1 MTTITIDD
9 VITGLNSPP
18 YMALFASPNP
28 GVIQSV
34 HNNPF
39 GELKEGTKKLIMIAD
54 TFHDFSHVKNKT
66 GIPSTTP
73 GINTLK
79 NWAIYII
86 SELNHPNGFPLQWID
101 KIYTNAEDFVIKYL
115 YHNDKIIYTSMQHV
129 DVVNPINS
137 AATYGGAV
145 PHPYRFILLSFP
157 KNGTDK
163 KNLTKI
169 DEYSKISSK
178 ILYNIFTKLKKESEW
193 TVSGHIPTTR
203 DEPLGWPREI
213 NGLDSIWYSQ
223 DQMAPDDI
231 FKSYDM
237 VRVSDES
244 RTNWWK
250 WVGYA
255 AQYDRAELIESLTA
269 KQIFKKNNWQDQT
282 NAPPLIAAGENW
294 PELLFGLEN
303 NECVLGIKRLVLTE
317 DNFVWYD
324 RSSGEVSNTV
334 NYDTRYRTELKTYLG
349 IALGHV
355 SACNNLTS
363 FFQIVFRKVEYF
375 AKMVNAHLIPGIAKL
390 KTNNTF
396 AGINFD
402 ALHAKFQG
410 PRRDNNNIISLF
422 TDFKRI
428 GDYLQARELYILQH
442 LKNMRIPLI
451 THDSI
456 LASIS
461 HKIFNNH
468 TLLYKPKTKKRS
480 ATYVLMLPYP
490 VNDGGNMVS
499 GTETGHRIHKHRFG
513 RESVDKY
520 DNDVP
525 GNIIDF
531 LNVLEGDNNPL
542 ENTIWGGVILKNKRN
557 GITRINESG
566 ITRIQRK
573 KGLKDFNPKHTSHQS
588 ITIKSTDDKNYH
600 NINDKFNEEVVKKY
614 LELRARLTH
623 QYLLQELNS
632 TIRRMDDYNILTTDE
647 IDELCQYVFAYLSYL
662 LYERGYMLYPN
673 DENFFNTKNNELIH
687 MLIEDIYI
695 DDLLEKEDNKEK
707 EDING
712 KTTQKKFQGI
722 LGGSGTKNYNK
733 YLYYI
738 EKITKIKELN
748 KELKKNK
755 AKNINKIQKNNKLI
769 DELKIKIKKQKEKE
783 KEKLKKE
790 KLKEKEKQKKEKL
803 KEEKLKEKE
812 KQKKE
817 KLKTNNNSKNHK

>member
-1 MTTITIDD
+1 MATITIED
-9 VITGLNSPP
+9 VINGLNSPQ
-18 YMALFASPNP
+18 YMALFASPNA
-28 GVIQSV
+28 GVIQSL

-66 GIPSTTP
+66 GIPSTRP

-86 SELNHPNGFPLQWID
+86 NKLEHPNGFPLLWID

-129 DVVNPINS
+129 NDVNPIKS
-137 AATYGGAV
+137 TATYGGAA
-145 PHPYRFILLSFP
+145 PYPYRFILLSFP

-163 KNLTKI
+163 KSKTKI
-169 DEYSKISSK
+169 EEYSKISSK
-178 ILYNIFTKLKKESEW
+178 ILYNIFTTLKKESEW

-237 VRVSDES
+237 VANES

-269 KQIFKKNNWQDQT
+269 KQIFKKNNWHDQT

-324 RSSGEVSNTV
+324 RSTGEVSNTV
-334 NYDTRYRTELKTYLG
+334 NYNTPYRTELKTYLG
-349 IALGHV
+349 LALGHV
-355 SACNNLTS
+355 SDCNNLTS

-396 AGINFD
+396 TGINFD

-442 LKNMRIPLI
+442 LKNMCIPLI

-499 GTETGHRIHKHRFG
+499 GTETGHRINKELFG
-513 RESVDKY
+513 RASVDKY

-525 GNIIDF
+525 GTITDF
-531 LNVLEGDNNPL
+531 LNVLDEGDTKPL
-542 ENTIWGGVILKNKRN
+542 EQTIWGGMIETRQR
-557 GITRINESG
+557 GIP
-566 ITRIQRK
+566 RIQRTK
-573 KGLKDFNPKHTSHQS
+573 RLKYFNTKHTHHQS
-588 ITIKSTDDKNYH
+588 ITIKSTDHKKYY
-600 NINDKFNEEVVKKY
+600 NINDKFNEKVVKKY
-614 LELRARLTH
+614 LELIRVGFNGEYLSH
-623 QYLLQELNS
+623 QFDLA
-632 TIRRMDDYNILTTDE
+632 IRRMDNYNTLTIDE
-647 IDELCQYVFAYLSYL
+647 IGELREYVFAYLSYL
-662 LYERGYMLYPN
+662 LSERGVILYPN

-707 EDING
+707 QDING

-722 LGGSGTKNYNK
+722 LGGNGNKNYNK

-755 AKNINKIQKNNKLI
+755 AKNINKIQKNNKFI

-790 KLKEKEKQKKEKL
+790 KLKEKEKLKK
-803 KEEKLKEKE
+803 EKLKEKE

>member
-1 MTTITIDD
+1 MATIRIED
-9 VITGLNSPP
+9 VINGLNSPP

-66 GIPSTTP
+66 GIPSTRP

-86 SELNHPNGFPLQWID
+86 SKLEHPNGSPFNGLPSQWID

-145 PHPYRFILLSFP
+145 PHPYLFILLSFP

-163 KNLTKI
+163 KNKTKI

-193 TVSGHIPTTR
+193 TVSGHIPTTTY
-203 DEPLGWPREI
+203 EPLGWPREI

-231 FKSYDM
+231 FKSSDM
-237 VRVSDES
+237 AMVPQKW

-317 DNFVWYD
+317 DNFIWYD

-410 PRRDNNNIISLF
+410 PRDNNNIISLF

-442 LKNMRIPLI
+442 LKNMCIPLI

-499 GTETGHRIHKHRFG
+499 GTETGHRIHKQLSG
-513 RESVDKY
+513 RASVDKY
-520 DNDVP
+520 NNDVP
-525 GNIIDF
+525 GTIIDF
-531 LNVLEGDNNPL
+531 LNVLDEGDTKPL
-542 ENTIWGGVILKNKRN
+542 EQTIWGGMIE
-557 GITRINESG
+557 TRQSG

-573 KGLKDFNPKHTSHQS
+573 KEKDFNPKHTYNES
-588 ITIKSTDDKNYH
+588 ITIKSTDDKKYY

-614 LELRARLTH
+614 LELRVGFNGEYLSH
-623 QYLLQELNS
+623 QFDLA
-632 TIRRMDDYNILTTDE
+632 IRRMDYYNTLTTDE
-647 IDELCQYVFAYLSYL
+647 IGELREYVFAYLSYL
-662 LYERGYMLYPN
+662 LSERGVILYPN

-707 EDING
+707 QDING

-755 AKNINKIQKNNKLI
+755 AKNINKIKKNNKFN

-790 KLKEKEKQKKEKL
+790 KLKEKEKLKKEKL